1 MTINSG
7 HFLLIFFVA
16 IIFFCMG
23 QVVGC
28 SLGEMSG
35 ELEFK
40 KGQQSCKVCE
50 VEKIKT
56 EAENGKV

>member
-1 MTINSG
+1 MTINEE
-7 HFLLIFFVA
+7 HFLLIFLVA

-23 QVVGC
+23 QVTGC

-35 ELEFK
+35 ELEFR

-50 VEKIKT
+50 VVKIKT
-56 EAENGKV
+56 EAENGK

>member
-1 MTINSG
+1 MTMNG
-7 HFLLIFFVA
+7 EHFLLVFFVA

-23 QVVGC
+23 QITGC

-35 ELEFK
+35 ELEFR

-50 VEKIKT
+50 VVKIKT
-56 EAENGKV
+56 EA

>member
-1 MTINSG
+1 MTINDE
-7 HFLLIFFVA
+7 HFLLVFFVA

-23 QVVGC
+23 QITGC

-35 ELEFK
+35 ELEFR

-50 VEKIKT
+50 VIK
-56 EAENGKV
+56 NDVDQK

>member
-1 MTINSG
+1 MTINDG

-23 QVVGC
+23 QVTGC
-28 SLGEMSG
+28 SVGAMRG
-35 ELEFK
+35 ELEFR

-50 VEKIKT
+50 VVKIKT
-56 EAENGKV
+56 EAENGK